1 MRILIRHKV
10 HNSSKYIEYSFCD
23 FDIYYCISIFLNL
36 ININISFNLILL
48 KFYVKQN
55 GKWK

>member
-55 GKWK
+55 GK